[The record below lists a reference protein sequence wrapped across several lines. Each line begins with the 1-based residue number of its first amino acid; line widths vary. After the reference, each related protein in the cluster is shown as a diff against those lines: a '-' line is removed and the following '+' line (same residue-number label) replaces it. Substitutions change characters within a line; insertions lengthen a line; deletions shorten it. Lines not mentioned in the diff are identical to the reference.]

1 MKTISN
7 YSCKIFF
14 VLAAII
20 LFGCKEKP
28 KKEINIVKKEYK
40 LPHKV
45 YLDIIE
51 TKGHEYMIVTKDDS
65 RSGVSIIHSGAC
77 PCQEY

>member
-7 YSCKIFF
+7 YSCKYFF
-14 VLAAII
+14 ILAAII
-20 LFGCKEKP
+20 LFGCGEKP

-51 TKGHEYMIVTKDDS
+51 TKGHEYMIVSAS
-65 RSGVSIIHSGAC
+65 RSGVSIIHSEAC
-77 PCQEY
+77 PCKKY